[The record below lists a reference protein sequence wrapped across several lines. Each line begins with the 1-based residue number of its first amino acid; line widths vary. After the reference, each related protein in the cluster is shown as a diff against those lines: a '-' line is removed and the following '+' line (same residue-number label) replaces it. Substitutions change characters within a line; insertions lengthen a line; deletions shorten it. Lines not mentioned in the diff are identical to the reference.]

1 MRVYANVLAEV
12 GGAEGAETLRVE
24 VGDYSGRTVDFVR
37 GKRPAEGEM
46 ALSILNAEKHHVGP
60 GDALSVR
67 MDGEWAEYVVSGVYQ
82 DLTSGGYTAK
92 MQGEIAEGAAGYV
105 FYADV
110 ADGVDPGVI
119 AAGYGE
125 RFPTATVIPMR
136 EYVQQT
142 LEYVTGA
149 LRDAAVLAFVL
160 STGVALLITS
170 LFVRLRL
177 SRDRRAM
184 GALSAIGFSAR
195 EIIAQVRGKVLLM
208 VAIGTVAGLLF
219 TATLGESLVG
229 GLMSFAGLGLAEL
242 TFAPAPWLV
251 AVAYPVVLVGAG
263 YLGVVLLTT
272 RLRRADRSVW
282 LR

>member
-1 MRVYANVLAEV
+1 MS
-12 GGAEGAETLRVE
+12 T
-24 VGDYSGRTVDFVR
+24 YSR
-37 GKRPAEGEM
+37 
-46 ALSILNAEKHHVGP
+46 
-60 GDALSVR
+60 
-67 MDGEWAEYVVSGVYQ
+67 
-82 DLTSGGYTAK
+82 
-92 MQGEIAEGAAGYV
+92 
-105 FYADV
+105 
-110 ADGVDPGVI
+110 
-119 AAGYGE
+119 
-125 RFPTATVIPMR
+125 RF
-136 EYVQQT
+136 
-142 LEYVTGA
+142 EYVTGA

-242 TFAPAPWLV
+242 TFAPAPLLV
-251 AVAYPVVLVGAG
+251 AVGYPVVLVGAG